1 MAKFKFTKRQFEDAI
16 EPKREEE
23 SGEEES
29 EEKRQLKETI
39 KEIDNV
45 YKSTPTR
52 TYEDVTVPYGVEK
65 SYEMPTEKETA
76 KKAQSEISPF
86 YDAKIQ
92 SLTTE
97 NEMAK
102 QNVEDEKD
110 ELYQRAEESLKQ
122 LKKTYDNA
130 KENTSNEAIKRGLAR
145 SSIILNQLSDLEQ
158 SHIGATGGVLTQRDK
173 ELSSLAKKID
183 ELKLKLL
190 NDTNELNEEKE
201 KEISQR
207 IESLLDKYKAEE
219 KDVLEYNN
227 RIRKQNAETLER
239 LRAEGIDA
247 DETQSRE
254 YITMVADKMHAF
266 YSYYYSLGE
275 NALTELMKDRDY
287 IVKNVG
293 EKIYENLRA
302 QFLK

>member
-39 KEIDNV
+39 NEIDNV

-65 SYEMPTEKETA
+65 SYEMPTEEETA
-76 KKAQSEISPF
+76 KKAQSEISPL

-122 LKKTYDNA
+122 LKKPMIMQRKTPQTRLL
-130 KENTSNEAIKRGLAR
+130 KEALQG
-145 SSIILNQLSDLEQ
+145 
-158 SHIGATGGVLTQRDK
+158 
-173 ELSSLAKKID
+173 
-183 ELKLKLL
+183 
-190 NDTNELNEEKE
+190 
-201 KEISQR
+201 
-207 IESLLDKYKAEE
+207 
-219 KDVLEYNN
+219 
-227 RIRKQNAETLER
+227 R
-239 LRAEGIDA
+239 L
-247 DETQSRE
+247 
-254 YITMVADKMHAF
+254 
-266 YSYYYSLGE
+266 
-275 NALTELMKDRDY
+275 
-287 IVKNVG
+287 
-293 EKIYENLRA
+293 
-302 QFLK
+302 